1 MSTWRVRVFTDKNLA
16 RLEKKI
22 NSFLDSIDAELL
34 CADIETNQ
42 SMTLRE
48 YIALVC
54 YRLSE

>member
-1 MSTWRVRVFTDKNLA
+1 MSAWQVRVFTDGNLA

-22 NSFLDSIDAELL
+22 NSFLNSLNGELL
-34 CADIETNQ
+34 CVDIETSQ

>member
-1 MSTWRVRVFTDKNLA
+1 MSAWRVRIFTDGNLA

-34 CADIETNQ
+34 CVDIETNQ

-48 YIALVC
+48 YIALIC

>member
-1 MSTWRVRVFTDKNLA
+1 MSAWRVRVFTDGNLA

-22 NSFLDSIDAELL
+22 NSSLDSIGAELL
-34 CADIETNQ
+34 CVDIETNQ

>member
-1 MSTWRVRVFTDKNLA
+1 MSAWRVRIFTDKNLA

-34 CADIETNQ
+34 WVDIETNQ

>member
-1 MSTWRVRVFTDKNLA
+1 MSAWRVRIFVDGNLD

-22 NSFLDSIDAELL
+22 NSFLNSLNGELL
-34 CADIETNQ
+34 CVDIGINQ
-42 SMTLRE
+42 SITLRE

>member
-1 MSTWRVRVFTDKNLA
+1 MSAWRVRVFTDGNLA

-34 CADIETNQ
+34 CVDIETNQ